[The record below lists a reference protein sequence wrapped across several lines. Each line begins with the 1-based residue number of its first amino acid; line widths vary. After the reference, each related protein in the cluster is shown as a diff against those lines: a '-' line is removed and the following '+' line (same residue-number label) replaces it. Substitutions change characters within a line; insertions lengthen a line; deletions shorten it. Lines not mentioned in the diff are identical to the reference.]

1 MLQYDFEESVGYW
14 VMLGG
19 QAFQKALNDELL
31 PHGITFRQSQVL
43 GWLVLEGDLSQV
55 ELANRMMIEP
65 PTLVGILD
73 RMERDGWISREACAG
88 DRRKKLIR
96 IRPEAA
102 TTWAKIVQCAR
113 RVRARATRRP
123 FPAPTTNPSQAAAS
137 CEPEPWFSGVG
148 PGESH
153 DLNP

>member
-14 VMLGG
+14 ITLGA

-43 GWLVLEGDLSQV
+43 GWLVLEGELSQV
-55 ELANRMMIEP
+55 ELANRMTIEP

-73 RMERDGWISREACAG
+73 RMERDGWISREPCVG
-88 DRRKKLIR
+88 DRRKKIIR

-102 TTWAKIVQCAR
+102 ATWAKIVQCAR
-113 RVRARATRRP
+113 RVRSRATRGLSAQQQRTLRRLLRHVNQNLGS
-123 FPAPTTNPSQAAAS
+123 PASALAS
-137 CEPEPWFSGVG
+137 HP
-148 PGESH
+148 
-153 DLNP
+153 N